1 MWGSNESIPRTGF
14 LFEQKVIVIAK
25 VVAKLQHLDVQE
37 RKRKRNVE
45 QEGQVNNRSEK
56 KGKNQKRNEGRRKDK
71 LSKKDLSKQYLQ

>member
-1 MWGSNESIPRTGF
+1 MIA
-14 LFEQKVIVIAK
+14 KVIAK
-25 VVAKLQHLDVQE
+25 LEHLDVQE

-71 LSKKDLSKQYLQ
+71 LSKSEQYLQ